1 MWKQLNI
8 KLIMKSEDFSSK
20 SVKIAGGKKSS
31 AYRVGEGRT
40 TGLPSQLSAAEV

>member
-1 MWKQLNI
+1 MISKVLS
-8 KLIMKSEDFSSK
+8 SE

-40 TGLPSQLSAAEV
+40 TGLVPQLSVADVYQ